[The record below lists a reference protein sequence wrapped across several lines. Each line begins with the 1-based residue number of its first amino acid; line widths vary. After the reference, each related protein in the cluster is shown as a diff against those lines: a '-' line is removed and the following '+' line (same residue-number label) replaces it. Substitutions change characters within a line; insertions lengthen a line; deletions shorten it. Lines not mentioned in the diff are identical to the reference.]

1 MYIQS
6 KPSNPHAPGSS
17 LIWSPLASRKSQAL
31 TNAQFL
37 QHLVH
42 ISSAHPEGSI
52 WTREISQW
60 SWAGR
65 RGDCDE
71 LTQVD
76 GGGESVGGNFS
87 SLSSSLSASNK
98 STSHWGFP
106 SLFLSQWSPFVLRAW
121 GFRSWGAFLI
131 YLPFVFNLRFG
142 LKYGQLSLILYLW
155 VWCWMLRLC

>member
-1 MYIQS
+1 M
-6 KPSNPHAPGSS
+6 PLDPLLFGPHLPHVNLRPWRMLSS
-17 LIWSPLASRKSQAL
+17 YSIWSTSVPLIQRVPFGPGKNPNETEQE
-31 TNAQFL
+31 
-37 QHLVH
+37 
-42 ISSAHPEGSI
+42 EGETVMNSH
-52 WTREISQW
+52 RPVGEE
-60 SWAGR
+60 R
-65 RGDCDE
+65 VRGD
-71 LTQVD
+71 
-76 GGGESVGGNFS
+76 FS